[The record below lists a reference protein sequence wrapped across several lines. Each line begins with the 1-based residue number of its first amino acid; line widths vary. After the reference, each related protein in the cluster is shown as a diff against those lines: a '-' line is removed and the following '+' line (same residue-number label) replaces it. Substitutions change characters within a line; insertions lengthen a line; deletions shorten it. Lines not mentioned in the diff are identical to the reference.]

1 MRLARKKYFGLVL
14 AALPMYGAVSRIN
27 QQTEKLKPMSV
38 EQTQSKGQTP
48 SVGSGELVRLSLP
61 ADVCRCFGGGC
72 ADKENCQRYL
82 ARNERW
88 PELSYI
94 QGGAF
99 VSGVCLYRIEPNT

>member
-1 MRLARKKYFGLVL
+1 MTN
-14 AALPMYGAVSRIN
+14 ALRSGNSSMKNENIS
-27 QQTEKLKPMSV
+27 SV
-38 EQTQSKGQTP
+38 ENAHEQPTMQ
-48 SVGSGELVRLSLP
+48 SVGSGEPVRLSLP

-99 VSGVCLYRIEPNT
+99 VSGVCLYRIEPNKVI

>member
-1 MRLARKKYFGLVL
+1 MTPDSK
-14 AALPMYGAVSRIN
+14 
-27 QQTEKLKPMSV
+27 TE
-38 EQTQSKGQTP
+38 TP
-48 SVGSGELVRLSLP
+48 QGVGTGELVRLSLP

-72 ADKENCQRYL
+72 ADNEHCQRYI

-99 VSGVCLYRIEPNT
+99 VNGVCLYRIEPNASHEP